1 MFEAFE
7 TYLRSQKDSS
17 PHTVR
22 GYLSDLGQFATW
34 FQQTNGERLSPKV
47 VTRTD
52 LRQYRQFM
60 LTVKNLSANTIN
72 RRLAAITVYLR
83 WAVDQGVINQNPA
96 DRIKGVKQQQ
106 TAPKW
111 LSKSEE
117 SALVR
122 QAEKERQAADT
133 ESAQRQSVRNWAL
146 VVFLLHTGLRASEVC
161 SLRLED
167 LEINTRSGSVQV
179 VGKGAKQRTVPLN
192 KEAREAINQWLDARP
207 DCDHATVFVGQRL
220 TPFSTSALRRVI
232 SELSYQAKL
241 EDVSPHTLRHTF
253 GKRLVDSGVSLEKVA
268 ALMGHANLN
277 TTKIYTTPSQRD
289 LENAVKVLE
298 Y

>member
-22 GYLSDLGQFATW
+22 GYLSDLGQFAAW
-34 FQQTNGERLSPKV
+34 FQQTNGENLSPKV

-83 WAVDQGVINQNPA
+83 WAVDQGVIAQNPA

-122 QAEKERQAADT
+122 QAEKERQAAGT

-167 LEINTRSGSVQV
+167 LAINARSGSVQV

-207 DCDHATVFVGQRL
+207 DCNQDTVFVGQRL

-241 EDVSPHTLRHTF
+241 ENVSPHTLRHTF

-289 LENAVKVLE
+289 LEKAVKVLE